1 MPKKQKPHLLFVED
15 NALLNNQITKALR
28 KQFAVDQVTTVQG
41 ALNYLAETHFPYDI
55 VLLDEHL
62 PDGHGSELIHFIQ
75 HDTPSTK
82 VCVFTC
88 STEEET
94 RSMALIQGADA
105 YLTKPLSLHC
115 LHLHLAALLKR
126 GSLHTQQN
134 ITFADLTFDTHK
146 RCAIRQDTYVQLS
159 QRESDFLRTFIRSV
173 DGLVSREDLQQV
185 YWKDGH
191 SRITKSAIHVTIQR
205 LRKKL
210 LPLQVHIESIYGLG
224 YRLTV

>member
-1 MPKKQKPHLLFVED
+1 
-15 NALLNNQITKALR
+15 
-28 KQFAVDQVTTVQG
+28 
-41 ALNYLAETHFPYDI
+41 YDI

-115 LHLHLAALLKR
+115 LHLHLAALLTR

-134 ITFADLTFDTHK
+134 ITSADLSFDTRT
-146 RCAIRQDTYVQLS
+146 RCAMRPDTYVQLS
-159 QRESDFLRTFIRSV
+159 QRESDFLRTVIRSV
-173 DGLVSREDLQQV
+173 DGLVSREDPQQV

-191 SRITKSAIHVTIQR
+191 ASITTSTTHVTIQR
-205 LRKKL
+205 SRKT
-210 LPLQVHIESIYGLG
+210 PVP
-224 YRLTV
+224 